1 MTNRDSN
8 EKFVQIPN
16 TMFAWNTKYKVNNDE
31 LVVYVMLKASM
42 HIREFDL
49 KNSVT
54 KTNLML
60 LADLCLFESQESKM
74 KKRVFDALSSLR
86 EKGYID
92 FDKSVTSKQ
101 NRMFSVEIKN
111 YNFEDVVEVDAPWSQ
126 TIRKFSHF
134 TKINYSVIDKLLKN
148 KDMLLYAYAEYRY
161 MPELNY
167 RICIE
172 EWMAVLEVS
181 NKTVFKNIN
190 DSEVVIKINN
200 GYDAENQKQET
211 NSYLPFNRS
220 SDVEQMAEKE
230 VFRNSK
236 ASKSEK
242 VSEPVVDDVS
252 EPVVDDVSETKDD
265 DVADEKVEE
274 TVAETISDEDIKA
287 IVGKITGN
295 TREQNILN
303 KMNDK
308 RVYTIEHMKQIQDFN
323 YPMSLEMYKVIQDT
337 DDYYIRECGRKK
349 LASKLFKDNHA
360 DKLNTE
366 IHKDHIRKQEN
377 AEKNKYRLKSFLLKY
392 NDGET
397 QWLDFETFSDW
408 KKMKLI
414 DGDDD
419 YGYGFTSAMVR
430 DEGQGGIVKVLSYNE
445 AMKFVD

>member
-1 MTNRDSN
+1 
-8 EKFVQIPN
+8 
-16 TMFAWNTKYKVNNDE
+16 
-31 LVVYVMLKASM
+31 
-42 HIREFDL
+42 
-49 KNSVT
+49 
-54 KTNLML
+54 
-60 LADLCLFESQESKM
+60 
-74 KKRVFDALSSLR
+74 
-86 EKGYID
+86 
-92 FDKSVTSKQ
+92 
-101 NRMFSVEIKN
+101 
-111 YNFEDVVEVDAPWSQ
+111 
-126 TIRKFSHF
+126 
-134 TKINYSVIDKLLKN
+134 
-148 KDMLLYAYAEYRY
+148 
-161 MPELNY
+161 
-167 RICIE
+167 
-172 EWMAVLEVS
+172 MAVLEVS
-181 NKTVFKNIN
+181 RMTTVKNIN

-220 SDVEQMAEKE
+220 NDVEHMAEKE

-252 EPVVDDVSETKDD
+252 ETKDD

-274 TVAETISDEDIKA
+274 TVTETVSNEDIKA

-360 DKLNTE
+360 DKLNAE
-366 IHKDHIRKQEN
+366 IHKDHIREQEN

-414 DGDDD
+414 EGNDD

-430 DEGQGGIVKVLSYNE
+430 DEERDGSVIVLSRKE
-445 AMKFVD
+445 AMKFLD

>member
-92 FDKSVTSKQ
+92 FDKSVTAKQ

-161 MPELNY
+161 IPELNY

-190 DSEVVIKINN
+190 DSEVIIKINN

-220 SDVEQMAEKE
+220 NDVEQMAEKE

-242 VSEPVVDDVS
+242 VSEPVVDDV
-252 EPVVDDVSETKDD
+252 EETVDDVVE
-265 DVADEKVEE
+265 DEKVEE
-274 TVAETISDEDIKA
+274 TVTETVSNEDIKA

-308 RVYTIEHMKQIQDFN
+308 RVYTIEHMKQIQDFE

-337 DDYYIRECGRKK
+337 DDYYIRECGKKK
-349 LASKLFKDNHA
+349 LASKLFKENHA
-360 DKLNTE
+360 DKLNAE
-366 IHKDHIRKQEN
+366 IHKDIIKKQEN
-377 AEKNKYRLKSFLLKY
+377 ADKNKYRLKSFLLKY

-397 QWLDFETFSDW
+397 EWLDFETFSDW

-419 YGYGFTSAMVR
+419 YGYAFTQEMVR
-430 DEGQGGIVKVLSYNE
+430 LEERNGSVIVLSRKE
-445 AMKFVD
+445 AMKFLD

>member
-1 MTNRDSN
+1 MAVEN
-8 EKFVQIPN
+8 FVQIPN
-16 TMFAWNTKYKVNNDE
+16 KMFADTNNDE
-31 LVVYVMLKASM
+31 KLVYVK
-42 HIREFDL
+42 
-49 KNSVT
+49 
-54 KTNLML
+54 L
-60 LADLCLFESQESKM
+60 LQSQMVGYLDKDNRTTMTTVPILVILLGWDEGTRSN
-74 KKRVFDALSSLR
+74 KRVEKALTGLR
-86 EKGYID
+86 SRDYID
-92 FDKSVTSKQ
+92 FDSTKKVFVVRINKWNDKEKYELDVDWRESNVT
-101 NRMFSVEIKN
+101 FSGHTQIK
-111 YNFEDVVEVDAPWSQ
+111 
-126 TIRKFSHF
+126 
-134 TKINYSVIDKLLKN
+134 YSVIDNLLEN
-148 KDMLLYAYAEYRY
+148 KDFTLYAYAEYRT
-161 MPELNY
+161 LKTHQY
-167 RICIE
+167 RICYE
-172 EWMAVLEVS
+172 EWGMVLGLSKS
-181 NKTVFKNIN
+181 NAYNKVN
-190 DSEVVIKINN
+190 DSEVIVKVSH
-200 GYDAENQKQET
+200 GYNKNTKKRET
-211 NSYLPFNRS
+211 NSYLTF
-220 SDVEQMAEKE
+220 DKAELVEETAKKPTYEAQDE
-230 VFRNSK
+230 
-236 ASKSEK
+236 SEK
-242 VSEPVVDDVS
+242 VS

-274 TVAETISDEDIKA
+274 TVTETVSNEDIKA

-360 DKLNTE
+360 DKLNAE

-377 AEKNKYRLKSFLLKY
+377 AEKNKYLLKSFLLKY

-430 DEGQGGIVKVLSYNE
+430 DEGQGGSVIVLSRKE
-445 AMKFVD
+445 AMKFLD

>member
-92 FDKSVTSKQ
+92 FDKSVTAKQ

-134 TKINYSVIDKLLKN
+134 TKINYSVIDKLLKD
-148 KDMLLYAYAEYRY
+148 KDMLLYAYSEYRY
-161 MPELNY
+161 IPELNY

-181 NKTVFKNIN
+181 NKTVLKNIKE
-190 DSEVVIKINN
+190 SEVVIKINN

-220 SDVEQMAEKE
+220 NDVEQMAEKE

-242 VSEPVVDDVS
+242 VSEPIVDDV
-252 EPVVDDVSETKDD
+252 EETVDDVVE
-265 DVADEKVEE
+265 DEKVEE
-274 TVAETISDEDIKA
+274 TVTETVSNEDIKA

-295 TREQNILN
+295 TREQNILK
-303 KMNDK
+303 KMNDP
-308 RVYTIEHMKQIQDFN
+308 RVTTVEQANQIQDFN

-337 DDYYIRECGRKK
+337 DDYYIRECGKKK

-360 DKLNTE
+360 DKLNAE

-430 DEGQGGIVKVLSYNE
+430 DEGQGGSVIVLSRKE
-445 AMKFVD
+445 AMKFLD